1 MRNLLYPSQQA
12 EYIDRTE
19 LRELRKQN
27 AIGEKDPKF
36 GIEQPDIGE
45 TEETKE
51 SSETNAIV
59 NVQVELLSVRL
70 FLSLRRVTTCILI
83 S

>member
-1 MRNLLYPSQQA
+1 MRNVLYPSQQA

-27 AIGEKDPKF
+27 LIGEKDPQF

-51 SSETNAIV
+51 TSETNV

-70 FLSLRRVTTCILI
+70 SLSLRRVTTCILI